1 MLKNSEQP
9 FVGIEKNRIR
19 FFFYIGS
26 VSGII
31 LLAVVLSLIYS
42 HSLNQ
47 EYSDKINQLSTSIID
62 EKKRFLRNSVE
73 RTIYYIQQE
82 RAQVSH
88 EYASKGLTKEQIK
101 SESVDRIS
109 KYIRKMRL
117 IDDGYVWVN
126 RIVDYTGG
134 DNYAVRQIHPNLP
147 ETEGTWLST
156 HTMDIKGGRPYEEEL
171 NGVKK
176 NGELYFEYYFKKMN
190 SEKIAHK
197 MTFAKLYKPY
207 DWVVATGVYLDDVDQ
222 LIEKETRKM
231 QQTLNRQRL
240 RSFSIAF
247 FASLISIVV
256 IVFFERQMGR
266 LISSYENRIQK
277 HTNSLVKQ
285 KEKAEKALSEVKQLK
300 GMLPICSHCKKI
312 RDDKGSWNQIEKYIH
327 EHSDAQFSHGIC
339 QECAKKYY
347 PDFNISEDK

>member
-1 MLKNSEQP
+1 MLKNSDQN
-9 FVGIEKNRIR
+9 FVRMEKNRIR
-19 FFFYIGS
+19 FYFYIGS
-26 VSGII
+26 VSGIL
-31 LLAVVLSLIYS
+31 LLAVALSLIYS

-47 EYSDKINQLSTSIID
+47 EYSDKIEQLSTSIIN

-82 RAQVSH
+82 RARVSR

-109 KYIRKMRL
+109 KYIREMRL

-126 RIVDYTGG
+126 RIVDYKGG

-147 ETEGTWLST
+147 DTEGSWLST
-156 HTMDIKGGRPYEEEL
+156 NTMDIKGGRPYEEEL

-207 DWVVATGVYLDDVDQ
+207 DWVVATGVYLDDVDK

-231 QQTLNRQRL
+231 QNTLNRQRL
-240 RSFSIAF
+240 RSFLIAI
-247 FASLISIVV
+247 FASIISIVV
-256 IVFFERQMGR
+256 IVFFEKQISR
-266 LISSYENRIQK
+266 LISSYENRIEEY
-277 HTNSLVKQ
+277 TNSLVEQ
-285 KEKAEKALSEVKQLK
+285 KEKAEKALKEVKQLK
-300 GMLPICSHCKKI
+300 GMLPICSYCKKI
-312 RDDKGSWNQIEKYIH
+312 RDDKGYWNQIEKYIH

-339 QECAKKYY
+339 QECAKKYF
-347 PDFNISEDK
+347 PDFDIYED